1 MLTRRDRYNII
12 ADTKRGDPEQVL
24 VLGAHSDSVYAGPG
38 INDDG
43 SGTIGILET
52 ALQLAKYPTKNAVRF
67 CFW

>member
-1 MLTRRDRYNII
+1 MLTRCDRYNII
-12 ADTKRGDPEQVL
+12 ADTKGGDPEQVL

-52 ALQLAKYPTKNAVRF
+52 ALQLAKYSTKNAVRF